1 MATTRTSRT
10 RRRSEE
16 SDAPRS
22 TRSARSARS
31 SRRES
36 SKGSSA
42 KVTGRFITGKAR
54 SSFMRVIKLEEDD
67 NGNKVCKTGIMI
79 PKKDRKTVK
88 ALKETIQAVARQ
100 KFGNEID
107 IFKSKKMHNPLL
119 DGDEAADDPEIPSV
133 GNESRGYYLLNAKAY
148 KLPQVVDKHNE
159 RITDIDEL
167 EEICVSGFWFRFSLT
182 FKAFDNESRGVRVL
196 LNNLMFVEEG
206 ERLDGGKSAEE
217 DFEDFAE
224 EGDDDEGWDD

>member
-1 MATTRTSRT
+1 MAIRDRKRASTKIRSRKD
-10 RRRSEE
+10 RNK
-16 SDAPRS
+16 AP
-22 TRSARSARS
+22 
-31 SRRES
+31 
-36 SKGSSA
+36 A
-42 KVTGRFITGKAR
+42 KVSGRMITGKAR
-54 SSFMRVIKLEEDD
+54 SSYMRVLKLEEDD
-67 NGNKVCKTGIMI
+67 NGVKVCKTGIMI
-79 PKKDRKTVK
+79 PKKDRKTIK
-88 ALKETIQAVARQ
+88 KLRDTIQAVARQ

-159 RITDIDEL
+159 RITDPDEL
-167 EEICVSGFWFRFSLT
+167 EEVCVSGFYFYFSIT

-196 LNNLMFVEEG
+196 LNNLMFIAEG

-217 DFEDFAE
+217 DFEEFAVDSDDDDDDWD
-224 EGDDDEGWDD
+224 DDDE